1 MSKLFEILAQS
12 GVNAVNNVRARGAAK
27 AADETKRN
35 LDLQYNL
42 LNKEQNLNF
51 DSSNRVKRIKGKNAS
66 DTKSYELNYNLL
78 NNIPSLEAE
87 INNLRDGKE
96 KYLRGVKLDEF
107 GGFSVNE
114 IDAMN
119 KQETIQKENE
129 LFFSLGLGTDEFKK
143 GVIKEGYD
151 PDKIKNA
158 EQFVEAKKKAEIN
171 AQLEVLNDAAKITKS
186 DERAKLT
193 AKAENIISNDN
204 NLELQQINAA
214 KNGEV
219 FLDLATNNNFTG
231 SRKFIKLPTLT
242 TQPYNNTTP
251 IMRKGNATAL
261 LQRYGNE
268 ISGDVYRSLNKGQQT
283 MLDDTI
289 GRFIT
294 AIYEG
299 TGSIKENESGEEVF
313 VMEGQKSFD
322 FSSITN
328 NSPDWVKNAIKQNI
342 KKYSGSGKTATLY
355 DNEVLELPDELLDVN
370 KKSLERVYGSEIV
383 TEDSIP
389 VLTKNHVTNSIR
401 AYALNDGNG
410 VTTPNLQLV
419 TNKFGKEAIKIGN
432 SSLRVLQM
440 RGLDAY
446 GDLVYKPNSIS
457 LLGDAEYP
465 SNVARSEAIDK
476 GNLYAYAIAY
486 TMNKGQNFASEKG
499 GNYLTIDPRTFYSAR
514 IRMYASLFNQYNLAE
529 SMEKKQLT
537 IRNHETDETKDL
549 SLVGVPSQYYNPQSG
564 SLKINIEQY
573 KNLVD
578 SAVGVEGYMDKTINL
593 ATEASKYGNAAM
605 DTGYFLLSNLDKVS
619 AGGSLFIGAV
629 EFVAQ
634 VQAIPD
640 TFRSILFGSKDA
652 DIPSWLL
659 DTAQVEG
666 KNYGTDLYDEIEGY
680 IGKATYSKK
689 NKAAIDAS
697 LQNLKGFLS
706 SAENNQR
713 IKNGLQEMRN
723 GNFGSDAAKFAQ
735 LAIAQASFV
744 FQAAAA
750 LQGEGGKAISDGDR
764 KYVEDASKFGL
775 LSRIEDRKAAVA
787 EFMRIIAKANAVNN
801 SVLTA
806 VTGSNPNVGLLHAA
820 LTSTDEFKGI
830 GNTILTDRKETELI
844 AGIMDKGLIDKE
856 LKNIP
861 MGSSTS
867 KQQQNQGAGVETEL
881 RIGKGKNKLPIFV
894 NPSKGKEYY
903 TKAMERLGATEE
915 DFNNLDKIFKTNN
928 E

>member
-1 MSKLFEILAQS
+1 
-12 GVNAVNNVRARGAAK
+12 
-27 AADETKRN
+27 
-35 LDLQYNL
+35 
-42 LNKEQNLNF
+42 
-51 DSSNRVKRIKGKNAS
+51 
-66 DTKSYELNYNLL
+66 
-78 NNIPSLEAE
+78 
-87 INNLRDGKE
+87 
-96 KYLRGVKLDEF
+96 
-107 GGFSVNE
+107 
-114 IDAMN
+114 
-119 KQETIQKENE
+119 
-129 LFFSLGLGTDEFKK
+129 
-143 GVIKEGYD
+143 
-151 PDKIKNA
+151 
-158 EQFVEAKKKAEIN
+158 
-171 AQLEVLNDAAKITKS
+171 
-186 DERAKLT
+186 
-193 AKAENIISNDN
+193 
-204 NLELQQINAA
+204 
-214 KNGEV
+214 
-219 FLDLATNNNFTG
+219 
-231 SRKFIKLPTLT
+231 
-242 TQPYNNTTP
+242 
-251 IMRKGNATAL
+251 
-261 LQRYGNE
+261 
-268 ISGDVYRSLNKGQQT
+268 
-283 MLDDTI
+283 
-289 GRFIT
+289 GRFVT

-299 TGSIKENESGEEVF
+299 TGTIKENDLGEEVF
-313 VMEGQKSFD
+313 VMGAQEPFNFG
-322 FSSITN
+322 SITK
-328 NSPDWVKNAIKQNI
+328 NSPDWVKNAIKKSIQ
-342 KKYSGSGKTATLY
+342 KYSGSNSTATLY
-355 DNEVLELPDELLDVN
+355 NNELLELPDELLNVD

-383 TEDSIP
+383 TDDSIP

-410 VTTPNLQLV
+410 VTTPDLKLV
-419 TNKFGKEAIKIGN
+419 TNKYGKEAIKIGN

-446 GDLVYKPNSIS
+446 ADLVYRPNSIS

-465 SNVARSEAIDK
+465 SEVARNEAIQK

-486 TMNKGQNFASEKG
+486 NMNKGQNFASEKG

-529 SMEKKQLT
+529 SMQRKQLT
-537 IRNHETDETKDL
+537 IRTHDTDEVNE
-549 SLVGVPSQYYNPQSG
+549 LVGIPSQYYDPQSG
-564 SLKINIEQY
+564 NLKINIEQY

-578 SAVGVEGYMDKTINL
+578 SSVGVEGYMDKTINL

-652 DIPSWLL
+652 DIPSWLM

-666 KNYGTDLYDEIEGY
+666 KNYGTDLYGAIEGY
-680 IGKATYSKK
+680 IGQATYSKK
-689 NKAAIDAS
+689 NKETIDKS
-697 LQNLKGFLS
+697 LQNLKSFLS
-706 SAENNQR
+706 SDENNQR
-713 IKNGLQEMRN
+713 IRDGLQEMRN

-775 LSRIEDRKAAVA
+775 LSRVEDRKAAVA

-844 AGIMDKGLIDKE
+844 SGIIDKGLISQE
-856 LKNIP
+856 LRNIP
-861 MGSSTS
+861 IGSSPS
-867 KQQQNQGAGVETEL
+867 KQQQNQGAGVETRL
-881 RIGKGKNKLPIFV
+881 LIGEGKIKFPIFV
-894 NPSKGKEYY
+894 NPSKKSKQYY
-903 TKAMERLGATEE
+903 INTMKKLRATEKN
-915 DFNNLDKIFKTNN
+915 FNDLDKIFETNN